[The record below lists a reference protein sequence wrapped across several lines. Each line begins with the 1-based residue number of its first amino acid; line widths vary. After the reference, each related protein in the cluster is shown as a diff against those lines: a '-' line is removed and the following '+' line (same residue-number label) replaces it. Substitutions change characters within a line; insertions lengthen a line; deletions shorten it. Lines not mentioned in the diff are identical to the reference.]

1 MKTRASSALHR
12 GFSLVE
18 LLVVIMIIA
27 ILMGLTVVGT
37 QFAMTKSYEN
47 KTRMQIKA
55 IETGLEKYFTERLE
69 YPNPSPSG
77 SAVLYM
83 SLTGDGITGV
93 NSSTGRPTY
102 GSPNGRLED
111 AEQARWPVYLE
122 ELVPSGSK
130 AKGIQGWLNIN
141 PTTGLFVDA
150 TAPIIDGFG
159 EPLQYRCTGT
169 PPAGTRN
176 TTYDLWSY
184 GTDTTKNM
192 NETDAKKLAK
202 WITNWN

>member
-1 MKTRASSALHR
+1 
-12 GFSLVE
+12 
-18 LLVVIMIIA
+18 
-27 ILMGLTVVGT
+27 MGLTVVGT

-69 YPNPSPSG
+69 YPNPSLSG
-77 SAVLYM
+77 SRVLYM
-83 SLTGDGITGV
+83 TLTGDGITKADIDRMNDG
-93 NSSTGRPTY
+93 NPTTLPQFTGSID
-102 GSPNGRLED
+102 GKLSND
-111 AEQARWPVYLE
+111 EQAQWPVYLE

-192 NETDAKKLAK
+192 NETDTKKMAK

>member
-1 MKTRASSALHR
+1 MKIRPLSALHR

-37 QFAMTKSYEN
+37 QYAMTKSYEN

-55 IETGLEKYFTERLE
+55 IETGLEKYQSERLE
-69 YPNPSPSG
+69 YPNPSTSG
-77 SAVLYM
+77 SGVLYM

-93 NSSTGRPTY
+93 SNTGKPTY
-102 GSPNGRLED
+102 GAPNARLED
-111 AEQARWPVYLE
+111 AELARWPVYLE

-141 PTTGLFVDA
+141 TTTGLFVDA
-150 TAPIIDGFG
+150 SNPIIDGFG

-192 NETDAKKLAK
+192 NETDPKKMAK
-202 WITNWN
+202 WITNW

>member
-1 MKTRASSALHR
+1 MKTHASTSLHR
-12 GFSLVE
+12 GFTLVE

-37 QFAMTKSYEN
+37 QYAMSKSYEN
-47 KTRMQIKA
+47 KTRMQLKA
-55 IETGLEKYFTERLE
+55 IESGLEKYYADRME
-69 YPNPSPSG
+69 YPNPSDSG
-77 SAVLYM
+77 SKVLYM
-83 SLTGDGITGV
+83 ALTGDGITAVDNNGK
-93 NSSTGRPTY
+93 PTF
-102 GSPNGRLED
+102 GTPNGKLED

-130 AKGIQGWLNIN
+130 ARGAQGWLNIN

-169 PPAGTRN
+169 PPSGTRN

-192 NETDAKKLAK
+192 NETDPKKLAK